1 MSKIRHQKR
10 LWGIII
16 TIAVLFIILIIGI
29 FHVQQRQLH
38 DQFDDLV
45 IDNLTTHTL
54 GQRRQI
60 HGIIIDASNTLTGIA
75 GLIESSELTVDG
87 PWLHDYLGRLS
98 SRNTAYQ
105 IEYLTMD
112 QFTATYNTAN
122 STENINAA
130 DLTSGQ
136 AVVSDIHYSE
146 RQGGE
151 YIFAI
156 AVPVIDDGQMQGIL
170 RTRISI
176 SLFSQL
182 SQQPAI
188 FKNISTLITNQ
199 NGDILYSNAPKEY
212 KSISTG
218 NLFTSMAGYIDTETV
233 SDVKE
238 RYQSDGSL
246 TLRFG
251 DSRQDYFLS
260 IDKLDYNNWYI
271 VNFVRT
277 PDILIQSNVILKSV
291 VYTGILLI
299 LLTAAISAII
309 ITMLL
314 HKKRRLDLEQERYLV
329 LSQFTD
335 TVLFEYDCRKDCL
348 VFTPNARDTLCLE
361 HPQMAHFSSDSVHSL
376 LIHPD
381 DWTQLNTML
390 HRGPGAAPMT
400 DGIGY
405 IKNRLKARDGQYY
418 WFGCQYRYIPEDSAS
433 PAKVVGKLV
442 DISSHVAREQEL
454 LEKSRK
460 DILTDTYNKSGE
472 DIVRQ
477 MLEDNPSGMLFMLD
491 LDHFKYINDT
501 YGHSAG
507 DLLLLSTGNILKHI
521 FRSGDVVARLGG
533 DEFVIFLPQITSLDV
548 ARKKARLILL
558 KLSRLNLPELEG
570 AQITAS
576 IGIAVAPNHGA
587 TFEALY
593 TAADKAMYTA
603 KNKYKHQG
611 GYYICK

>member
-16 TIAVLFIILIIGI
+16 AIALLFIVLIISI
-29 FHVQQRQLH
+29 FHIQQRQLH
-38 DQFDDLV
+38 DQFDSLV
-45 IDNLTTHTL
+45 IENLNTHTL

-75 GLIESSELTVDG
+75 DLIGSSELTADG
-87 PWLHDYLGRLS
+87 PWLRDYLEQIS
-98 SRNTAYQ
+98 SRNPAYQ
-105 IEYLTMD
+105 TEYLTID

-122 STENINAA
+122 STENINAE

-136 AVVSDIHYSE
+136 AVISDIHYSE

-151 YIFAI
+151 YIFSI
-156 AVPVIDDGQMQGIL
+156 AVPVSDDGQMQGIL
-170 RTRISI
+170 RTRINI

-182 SQQPAI
+182 TQQPAI
-188 FKNISTLITNQ
+188 FKNISTLITNE
-199 NGDILYSNAPKEY
+199 NGDILYSNAPTEY
-212 KSISTG
+212 EAMNTG
-218 NLFTSMAGYIDTETV
+218 NLFTSMAGNIADETI
-233 SDVKE
+233 SDIKR
-238 RYQSDGSL
+238 RYQTGETM
-246 TLRFG
+246 TLNFE
-251 DSRQDYFLS
+251 DSGEDYFLS
-260 IDKLDYNNWYI
+260 IDTLDYNNWSI

-277 PDILIQSNVILKSV
+277 PDILIQSNVILKNV
-291 VYTGILLI
+291 VNTGILLI
-299 LLTAAISAII
+299 LLTAVISIII

-314 HKKRRLDLEQERYLV
+314 RQKHRLDLEQERYLV

-335 TVLFEYDCRKDCL
+335 TVLFEYDCRKDRL
-348 VFTPNARDTLCLE
+348 VFTPNAIHTLCLE
-361 HPQMAHFSSDSVHSL
+361 HPQMEHFSRDSVHGL

-381 DWTQLNTML
+381 DWAQLNTML
-390 HRGPGAAPMT
+390 HRGPGAGSMD

-405 IKNRLKARDGQYY
+405 MENRLKARDGTYDWY
-418 WFGCQYRYIPEDSAS
+418 GCQYRYIPEDSAT
-433 PAKVVGKLV
+433 PVKVVGKLV
-442 DISSHVAREQEL
+442 DISDHVAREQEL

-472 DIVRQ
+472 DIIRKQ
-477 MLEDNPSGMLFMLD
+477 LKENPVGILFMLD
-491 LDHFKYINDT
+491 LDHFKNINDT
-501 YGHSAG
+501 YGHAAG
-507 DLLLLSTGNILKHI
+507 DQLLLATGNILNHI
-521 FRSGDVVARLGG
+521 FRTGDVVARLGG
-533 DEFVIFLPQITSLDV
+533 DEFVIFLPRITSLDV

-558 KLSRLNLPELEG
+558 KLSRQNLPELEG

-576 IGIAVAPNHGA
+576 IGIALAPNNGT